1 MAPPKTRS
9 QRKRPVRFLEDCE
22 DAHPATKQTRAI
34 EDALQ
39 LQSST
44 PTNALQHRSDAS
56 QLATLHHVSS
66 LPSPQLQTPPV
77 SHQAESASR
86 ALNPQPSCR
95 PQFYAFAHPI
105 SEHQADSLSPGLS
118 EHRVN
123 NHPQPAPV
131 TDNVHLSQNR
141 ANDAVKSQIGLHSQA
156 HVKAQPLSGP
166 ITNSHP
172 QAASQ
177 DAAQPGHLLHAQVPP
192 QPTPQQTPTQAQQ
205 TEFQL
210 QSQTPAQPSNHSQ
223 HQHPP
228 QSSAAPKPAAQAQA
242 APTPAAPLPVSA
254 QQDTYPVLLQLDAR
268 MAPAVSLRLAKHKP
282 NSAVI
287 KFWKVYYQNFAV
299 YNLQLIG
306 DAQQQPGESV
316 GIGTQDLMIHSAWA
330 ASLLPTT
337 DTSRQASA
345 NRIDMLLPVKTPASV
360 VSKMVESL
368 HSGTLSLGH
377 ENVEQML
384 VLSHAMK
391 VKLVEAACKK
401 YLLDLDLS
409 LEQLC
414 QLVLLW
420 DRLGDMSALTDTLH
434 KLTWKP
440 WLTPVAQAVAR
451 AFQHLLQGDGT
462 RLEAARGVLQSP
474 SCGKM
479 CELQVFDMLLSAG
492 ISMSDPLLTT
502 FLQVARIND
511 AAFGFLEHAVQPSTI
526 SRPSYELLIQ
536 VVARTAKF
544 ASWSDASSDAQEPLM
559 MVAFDDKR
567 ELSRCD
573 FDLRWHDLTFR
584 VKLPQLGAE
593 ASSETSADP
602 TQYTLEMISPD
613 KSLTG
618 REAVTVV
625 LISLSK
631 SMPIVKPLCEWH
643 MGNAGCMWTALSC
656 AAKGIERQ
664 LASKES
670 FCLGLRVCMQ

>member
-1 MAPPKTRS
+1 MPHGSQSCTTGIPFILDVLGPRHRRKSKDPFCLHSTLVNPCCDSAAQDDLSRHVSVVAGELSVSTLNIEVMAPPKTRS

-56 QLATLHHVSS
+56 QLATLHH
-66 LPSPQLQTPPV
+66 
-77 SHQAESASR
+77 
-86 ALNPQPSCR
+86 
-95 PQFYAFAHPI
+95 
-105 SEHQADSLSPGLS
+105 
-118 EHRVN
+118 
-123 NHPQPAPV
+123 
-131 TDNVHLSQNR
+131 
-141 ANDAVKSQIGLHSQA
+141 
-156 HVKAQPLSGP
+156 
-166 ITNSHP
+166 
-172 QAASQ
+172 
-177 DAAQPGHLLHAQVPP
+177 
-192 QPTPQQTPTQAQQ
+192 
-205 TEFQL
+205 
-210 QSQTPAQPSNHSQ
+210 
-223 HQHPP
+223 
-228 QSSAAPKPAAQAQA
+228 
-242 APTPAAPLPVSA
+242 
-254 QQDTYPVLLQLDAR
+254 DTYPVLLQLDAR

-420 DRLGDMSALTDTLH
+420 DRLGDMSALTDTLR

-536 VVARTAKF
+536 
-544 ASWSDASSDAQEPLM
+544 
-559 MVAFDDKR
+559 
-567 ELSRCD
+567 
-573 FDLRWHDLTFR
+573 
-584 VKLPQLGAE
+584 LPQLGAE

-656 AAKGIERQ
+656 AAKGIERFDR
-664 LASKES
+664 LES
-670 FCLGLRVCMQ
+670 